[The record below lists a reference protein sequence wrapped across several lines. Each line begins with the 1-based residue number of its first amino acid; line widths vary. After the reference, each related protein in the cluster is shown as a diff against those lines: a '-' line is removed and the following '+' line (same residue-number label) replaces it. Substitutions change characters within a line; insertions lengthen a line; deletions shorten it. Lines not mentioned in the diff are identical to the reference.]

1 MNEITISFT
10 RIITKGLGNQFPKE
24 KVKQVLVNL
33 YTDPNLNYKGYY
45 VNCVLTSK
53 FELRDMT
60 LGHILVYSPFSW
72 VKKTVKPMH

>member
-1 MNEITISFT
+1 MNEIIISFT
-10 RIITKGLGNQFPKE
+10 QIITKGLGNQFSKE
-24 KVKQVLVNL
+24 KVKQVLSICL

-60 LGHILVYSPFSW
+60 LGYIPVYFLFNW
-72 VKKTVKPMH
+72 VKKAC